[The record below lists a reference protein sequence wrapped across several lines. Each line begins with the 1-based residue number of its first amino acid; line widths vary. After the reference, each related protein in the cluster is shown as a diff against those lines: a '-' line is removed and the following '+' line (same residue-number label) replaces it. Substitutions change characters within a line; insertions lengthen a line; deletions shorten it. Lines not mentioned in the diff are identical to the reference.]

1 MCSPKSLKAC
11 SYAIWLSLLCLP
23 LITEFKSMKDQV
35 IKMKKTSTNPTRAG
49 FVSLCSDSSEFGNY
63 LRYVNNIKNLEINEE
78 KEIAKLA
85 KNGNKE
91 AKKKLVQA
99 NLKLVLTIARKA
111 IHVSRLPMTDLIQEG
126 NLGLMI
132 AAEKFNP
139 DLGYRF
145 STYAAWWIK
154 QAMFKAISE
163 QSYCMKIPVYIQETL
178 SKFSKIKSEMER
190 NYNTQ
195 VTTQD
200 VAKKMDIEPEKI
212 DLFLSAYST
221 TVSIE
226 GNFDGNNGSELSVAD
241 VVADEKATVEE
252 NIEYEELKREIS
264 QVVST
269 LKERE
274 QTVIKMRFGLE
285 NFAKTTLE
293 DIGKLYGVTKE
304 CIRQTEKKALTKLR
318 NNFAY

>member
-1 MCSPKSLKAC
+1 
-11 SYAIWLSLLCLP
+11 
-23 LITEFKSMKDQV
+23 MKDQV
-35 IKMKKTSTNPTRAG
+35 ITMKKTTTNPSRAG
-49 FVSLCSDSSEFGNY
+49 FVSLCSGSSELGNY
-63 LRYVNNIKNLEINEE
+63 LRYVNSIKNLEADEE
-78 KEIAKLA
+78 KEVAKLA
-85 KNGNKE
+85 KAGDKE

-111 IHVSRLPMTDLIQEG
+111 IHVSKLPMTDLIQEG

-132 AAEKFNP
+132 AVEKFNP

-145 STYAAWWIK
+145 STYAGWWIK

-178 SKFSKIKSEMER
+178 SKFSKVKSEMER

-212 DLFLSAYST
+212 DLFLSAYSS

-226 GNFDGNNGSELSVAD
+226 GSFDGNNGSELSVAD
-241 VVADEKATVEE
+241 VVADENASVEE

-264 QVVST
+264 NVVST

-274 QTVIKMRFGLE
+274 QAVIKMRFGLE

-304 CIRQTEKKALTKLR
+304 CIRQTEMRALSKMR
-318 NNFAY
+318 SNFAY